1 MFISSSYNNSLYTRI
16 LSVPM
21 NGLGLSVAGSSPCKM
36 TCSILNK
43 TGCHEASSYNDQKLF
58 PCSYPHRVRT
68 SSQPDSQRRG
78 RVHGSRTSSKKW
90 LISRGKLVR
99 DRQNA
104 RFFVIWRK
112 KCLPSHP
119 YRINLYMNHLTSTPV
134 FWTTTLRPTPTP
146 STVLLQICHTEIISH
161 ACKEPQQWYGASL
174 QHFLVHR
181 FSEYYEID
189 FSKASEVLR

>member
-1 MFISSSYNNSLYTRI
+1 MAWVFLWQEAHLTRWP
-16 LSVPM
+16 VPYWTKLAVM
-21 NGLGLSVAGSSPCKM
+21 RLLHIM
-36 TCSILNK
+36 TKSC
-43 TGCHEASSYNDQKLF
+43 F
-58 PCSYPHRVRT
+58 PRSYPHRVRT

-78 RVHGSRTSSKKW
+78 GVHGSRTSSKKW

-134 FWTTTLRPTPTP
+134 FWTTTLTPTPTP

-161 ACKEPQQWYGASL
+161 ACKEPQQWYGALL

-189 FSKASEVLR
+189 FSKASEALR